1 MGWKALWGVI
11 CVCFFSMLTTAHAKA
26 DTLPV
31 GALSFDLLQT
41 GLSGSLYGLDV
52 FNGTQPGGGSPVSTF
67 LNFSSLALSVTLSA
81 GGTSSVAL
89 IPTDALGDFSTG
101 VVFST
106 GQVLSAT
113 LTGTFSPTTG
123 IVANSNIVNINSAFS
138 TRLTDVTGGPLQD
151 GDLVIIDAETT
162 VQTVPEP
169 STVLLL
175 LLGVPLCV
183 LVYQVRTVRRRTYE
197 SQVCSL
203 DKVGV

>member
-11 CVCFFSMLTTAHAKA
+11 CVCLFSMLTTAHARA

-31 GALSFDLLQT
+31 GSLSFDFLQT
-41 GLSGSLYGLDV
+41 GFSGSLYGLDV

-81 GGTSSVAL
+81 GGTSSVVL
-89 IPTDALGDFSTG
+89 TPTDALGDFSTG
-101 VVFST
+101 AVFST

-113 LTGTFSPTTG
+113 LIGTFFPATG
-123 IVANSNIVNINSAFS
+123 IVANGNIVNINSAFS
-138 TRLTDVTGGPLQD
+138 TLLTDVTGGPLQD
-151 GDLVIIDAETT
+151 GDLAIINAETT
-162 VQTVPEP
+162 VQAVPEP

-183 LVYQVRTVRRRTYE
+183 LVYQVRKVRRRTYGR
-197 SQVCSL
+197 QVCSL
-203 DKVGV
+203 DKVGL

>member
-11 CVCFFSMLTTAHAKA
+11 CVCLFSMLTAAHAKA

-31 GALSFDLLQT
+31 GSFSFDFLQT

-67 LNFSSLALSVTLSA
+67 LNFSSLALSETLSA
-81 GGTSSVAL
+81 GGTSIVVL
-89 IPTDALGDFSTG
+89 TPTDALGDFSTG
-101 VVFST
+101 AVFST

-113 LTGTFSPTTG
+113 LTGTFFSTTG
-123 IVANSNIVNINSAFS
+123 IVANGNIVNINSAFS

-151 GDLVIIDAETT
+151 GDLVIINAETT
-162 VQTVPEP
+162 VQAVPEP

-183 LVYQVRTVRRRTYE
+183 FVYQVRRLRRSTHRR
-197 SQVCSL
+197 QVCSL

>member
-11 CVCFFSMLTTAHAKA
+11 CVCLFSMLTTAHAKA

-41 GLSGSLYGLDV
+41 GFSGSLYGLDV

-81 GGTSSVAL
+81 GGTSSVVL
-89 IPTDALGDFSTG
+89 TPTDALGDFSTG
-101 VVFST
+101 AVFST

-113 LTGTFSPTTG
+113 LTGTFFSTTG
-123 IVANSNIVNINSAFS
+123 IVANGNIVNINSAFS
-138 TRLTDVTGGPLQD
+138 TPLTDVTGGPLQD
-151 GDLVIIDAETT
+151 GDLAIINAETT
-162 VQTVPEP
+162 VQAVPEP

-175 LLGVPLCV
+175 LMGVPLCV
-183 LVYQVRTVRRRTYE
+183 LVYQVRKVRRRSYE
-197 SQVCSL
+197 RQVVL